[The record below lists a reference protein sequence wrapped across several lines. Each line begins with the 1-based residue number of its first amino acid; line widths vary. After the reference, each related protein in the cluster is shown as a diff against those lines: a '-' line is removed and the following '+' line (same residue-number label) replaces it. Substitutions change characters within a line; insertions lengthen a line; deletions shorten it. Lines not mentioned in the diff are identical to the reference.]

1 MKWAEKFGWGIGSRL
16 VAAFLK
22 TVKKKQRHEEI
33 FEEAAEI
40 HAQQFADKIDA
51 DVLIRLINPRDNNRD
66 TWKQNRIDILMTH
79 NAFYSEAQNNV
90 FVPDSLWGEK

>member
-16 VAAFLK
+16 IAAILK
-22 TVKKKQRHEEI
+22 SVKKKQRHEEI

-40 HAQQFADKIDA
+40 HAKQFADRIDA

-66 TWKQNRIDILMTH
+66 VWKQNRIDFLMTKVQEYNRGKITEDPRSH
-79 NAFYSEAQNNV
+79 HHF
-90 FVPDSLWGEK
+90 